1 MALRT
6 PIIRIIGPSGFNI
19 IPKLGPAFLGA
30 TITDQEGYES
40 DQLVI
45 RAAAR
50 APYLE
55 PPAKGARYQVLAG
68 WLESSVRLIG
78 IYEYQSTTITGD
90 PEDGEEIHITAR
102 AADFIDKA
110 KGGDRRHYDEENGFG
125 TAGKI
130 FDDLA
135 KEMGVSAVIPSELRD
150 IKIPYR
156 LRWNQSAIDFATD
169 LADEIGAITKPQAGQ
184 LVIRKRGAGAS
195 ASGLTLPAIT
205 VHHDPSY
212 AYEFT
217 IEPRP
222 DFKETETPWFDPAL
236 GITKLEKAARG
247 KAASLTTF
255 MHPFASEIE
264 AKIGG
269 KAVSQQL
276 SRNTGSGF
284 IEMAG
289 NAAVTAGSP
298 IIPMGFGSA
307 VSAIEWEAASVE
319 HEFTPDPG
327 WITRVDLQAKEE
339 G

>member
-6 PIIRIIGPSGFNI
+6 PVIQIIGPSGFNI
-19 IPKLGPAFLGA
+19 ITKLGPAFLGA

-40 DQLVI
+40 DQLII

-50 APYLE
+50 APFID
-55 PPAKGARYQVLAG
+55 PPARGTRYQALAG
-68 WLESSVRLIG
+68 WSPGRPHLLG
-78 IYEYQSTTITGD
+78 IYEYQSATISGD

-110 KGGDRRHYDEENGFG
+110 KGGDRRHYDEQNGFG

-135 KEMGVSAVIPSELRD
+135 KEMGVPAVIPSELRD
-150 IKIPYR
+150 IEIPYR

-169 LADEIGAITKPQAGQ
+169 LADEIGAITKPQAGR

-195 ASGLTLPAIT
+195 ASGLTLPPVT

-222 DFKETETPWFDPAL
+222 DFKETETPWFDPSL
-236 GITKLEKAARG
+236 GITKLEKTARG
-247 KAASLTTF
+247 KAASLSAF

-289 NAAVTAGSP
+289 NAAVVAGSP
-298 IIPMGFGSA
+298 IIPVGYGAA
-307 VSAIEWEAASVE
+307 VSAIEWEAAGVE
-319 HEFTPDPG
+319 HEFTPEPG
-327 WITRVDLQAKEE
+327 WITRVDVQAKEE

>member
-1 MALRT
+1 
-6 PIIRIIGPSGFNI
+6 
-19 IPKLGPAFLGA
+19 
-30 TITDQEGYES
+30 
-40 DQLVI
+40 
-45 RAAAR
+45 
-50 APYLE
+50 
-55 PPAKGARYQVLAG
+55 VLAG
-68 WLESSVRLIG
+68 WVPSPPRLIG
-78 IYEYQSTTITGD
+78 IYEYQSASLSGS
-90 PEDGEEIHITAR
+90 PEDGEEMQITAR

-110 KGGDRRHYDEENGFG
+110 KGGDRRHYDEEGGFG
-125 TAGKI
+125 TAGAI

-135 KEMGVSAVIPSELRD
+135 SEMGVAAVIPPELRE

-169 LADEIGAITKPQAGQ
+169 LADEIGAITKPQAGR

-195 ASGLTLPAIT
+195 ASGLSLPPVT
-205 VHHDPSY
+205 VHKHPSY

-222 DFKETETPWFDPAL
+222 DFKEIETPWFDPSR
-236 GITKLEKAARG
+236 GITRLEKAERG
-247 KAASLTTF
+247 KAASLTVF
-255 MHPFASEIE
+255 MHPFASETE
-264 AKIGG
+264 AKVGS

-284 IEMAG
+284 LEMPG

-298 IIPMGFGSA
+298 IIPVGYGAA
-307 VSAIEWEAASVE
+307 VSAIDWEAASVE

-327 WITRVDLQAKEE
+327 WTTRVDLQAKEE